1 MILDSSA
8 IARILLTRKGDALRM
23 LGDGCSLDLARYEI
37 GNVLWKE
44 AALFGSMTGE
54 EAASN
59 VEYVARIMEE
69 MRVFSLGTPEE
80 AGETMELAVEH
91 GLTYYDAAYVYRAR
105 GMPPLVTEDRKLIEK
120 AVSAGVE
127 AVTVGELDESG
138 D

>member
-1 MILDSSA
+1 VILDSSA
-8 IARILLTRKGDALRM
+8 IARILLTRKGDALRL

-44 AALFGSMTGE
+44 VALFGSMTGE

-59 VEYVARIMEE
+59 IVYVARIMEE
-69 MRVFSLGTPEE
+69 MRVLSLGTPDE
-80 AGETMELAVEH
+80 ALGAMELAVEH
-91 GLTYYDAAYVYRAR
+91 GLTYYDAAYVYHAR
-105 GMPPLVTEDRKLIEK
+105 EMPPLVTEDRQLIKK

-127 AVTVGELDESG
+127 AITVEELDEAR